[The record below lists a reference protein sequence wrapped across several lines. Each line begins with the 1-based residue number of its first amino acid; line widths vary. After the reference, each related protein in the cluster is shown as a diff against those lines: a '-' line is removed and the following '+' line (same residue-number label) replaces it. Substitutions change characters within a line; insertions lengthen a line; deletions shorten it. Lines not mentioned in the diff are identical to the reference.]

1 MGEKKQGEGMKEKG
15 SIGGSILAG
24 ERVYQDEAENTEKIR
39 WEASGLKL
47 PHEDKRNL
55 LRVT

>member
-1 MGEKKQGEGMKEKG
+1 MKEKG